1 MATRNI
7 IRRLLLLS
15 PFGIAA
21 VLTVLMTNLSSE
33 RVAGYVFLFATPW
46 AWLLDRGSFPKLPNR
61 ALETLVVYVVLL
73 WVPALLYSGCLW
85 LLLRAFSY
93 ATARVRK
100 A

>member
-7 IRRLLLLS
+7 TRRLLLLS
-15 PFGIAA
+15 PFGIATA
-21 VLTVLMTNLSSE
+21 LTVLMTNLQSE
-33 RVAGYVFLFATPW
+33 RVAGYGFLFATPW
-46 AWLLDRGSFPKLPNR
+46 AWLLDRGSFPKISNR

-93 ATARVRK
+93 ASGLVRK